1 MICIRAVEAKIFF
14 CFKKKLSG
22 MNNLIKFEEKKIYS
36 IFEGWINYAELYFIM
51 PCWRVLLGRRAGL
64 RVCFPLLS
72 IERKKKCLFLYFV
85 GAFSSSLRMMKFLI
99 GMDLSC
105 VQRDGNCK

>member
-1 MICIRAVEAKIFF
+1 
-14 CFKKKLSG
+14 

-51 PCWRVLLGRRAGL
+51 PCWRVLLGRREGL

-72 IERKKKCLFLYFV
+72 IERKKKVFVSLFCGGLFIIV
-85 GAFSSSLRMMKFLI
+85 TDDEISDRHGSQLRATRWKL
-99 GMDLSC
+99 
-105 VQRDGNCK
+105 